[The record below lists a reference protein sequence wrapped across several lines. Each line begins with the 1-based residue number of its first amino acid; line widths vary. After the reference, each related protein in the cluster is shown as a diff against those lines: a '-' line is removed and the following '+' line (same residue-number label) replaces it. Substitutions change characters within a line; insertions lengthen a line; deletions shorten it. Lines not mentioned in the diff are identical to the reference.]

1 MLSKRTKTKTICE
14 PYESSPHL
22 HVQYELDFGND
33 TIKPGDSI
41 KFKGERGTFKFRYM
55 VHNIKE
61 DVTWIDCMNV
71 KNGSFHAFYI
81 DQLKTVLRPKKSY
94 AKKINEQ

>member
-1 MLSKRTKTKTICE
+1 MLAKRKKTTVVRE
-14 PYESSPHL
+14 PYELTPHL
-22 HVQYELDFGND
+22 HVQYELNFGND
-33 TIKPGDSI
+33 IIKPGDSI
-41 KFKGERGTFKFRYM
+41 KFKGERETFKFRYM

-61 DVTWIDCMNV
+61 DVTWIDCMSV

-94 AKKINEQ
+94 AKKVK